1 MLFQIIQ
8 EKYLQLHM
16 LQLENNSILH
26 KLNKYFNILQH
37 LPSTDTSQVFRFEF
51 WFHRNNF

>member
-26 KLNKYFNILQH
+26 KLNKYFDILQH